1 MQANK
6 QIVRIGLQTE
16 VLPHFF
22 SYTSHRN
29 VLYMFIWCIYR
40 NCISSI
46 FLYHA
51 TDWLASKF
59 TSNM

>member
-40 NCISSI
+40 NCI
-46 FLYHA
+46 
-51 TDWLASKF
+51 
-59 TSNM
+59 